1 MNRVSTR
8 DHQTFP
14 LVPSLLL
21 STGVHLVAIVL
32 ILFSPSWGPKGYQK
46 APRTFMVNLVAVPSL
61 SGAIT
66 PAPSGSPSPAPKT
79 KEVEKAP
86 SPAPK
91 VREAEKAPAS
101 TPKVREVEKTV
112 AAKPAKE
119 SKVAELKRTEEINPQ
134 PRPKPPGQA
143 KEPLAER
150 VKERSLPPLSARVP
164 RPAPPAS
171 SFKLPPLPSSVPRE
185 QMAHLQS
192 GGASGAEG
200 RGTGIASTAAS
211 SAPRESGTTAV
222 GQGKSGKAEGLLGV
236 ASLLPGVSVDNPDFQ
251 FTYYIVVIQN
261 KIASNWNPPFA
272 GGKTDRETKTL
283 VHFRI
288 LRNGQ
293 VRDVRVES
301 SSGASL
307 LDQSA
312 VRAIS
317 MSNPLPPLP
326 QRFSDDSLGV
336 HFSFELE
343 GGRG

>member
-1 MNRVSTR
+1 
-8 DHQTFP
+8 
-14 LVPSLLL
+14 
-21 STGVHLVAIVL
+21 
-32 ILFSPSWGPKGYQK
+32 
-46 APRTFMVNLVAVPSL
+46 
-61 SGAIT
+61 
-66 PAPSGSPSPAPKT
+66 
-79 KEVEKAP
+79 
-86 SPAPK
+86 
-91 VREAEKAPAS
+91 
-101 TPKVREVEKTV
+101 
-112 AAKPAKE
+112 
-119 SKVAELKRTEEINPQ
+119 
-134 PRPKPPGQA
+134 
-143 KEPLAER
+143 
-150 VKERSLPPLSARVP
+150 
-164 RPAPPAS
+164 
-171 SFKLPPLPSSVPRE
+171 
-185 QMAHLQS
+185 LQS
-192 GGASGAEG
+192 GGASGTEG

-211 SAPRESGTTAV
+211 SAPGESGTTGA

-251 FTYYIVVIQN
+251 FTYYIVIIQN

-272 GGKTDRETKTL
+272 GGKTDRGPKTL